1 MSEPEQHHVWVRHL
15 NGIAEELMRLTV
27 ACDVRLR
34 DPGVVDRIIK
44 NDESVCGKRNAI
56 GFRKLRRLVI
66 GTYSS
71 LNKAIDAIGPEQ
83 TRLIADA
90 IVEKVQALHDSRG
103 FTAAES
109 GKISAGMGSGEKT

>member
-1 MSEPEQHHVWVRHL
+1 MSEPEHPVWVRHL
-15 NGIAEELMRLTV
+15 NGIAEELMRLTI

-44 NDESVCGKRNAI
+44 NDASVCGKRNAI
-56 GFRKLRRLVI
+56 GFGKLRSLVI

-83 TRLIADA
+83 TRLITDA
-90 IVEKVQALHDSRG
+90 IAERVQELHDSKG
-103 FTAAES
+103 FTAATPGQE
-109 GKISAGMGSGEKT
+109 AGEVDSGESP